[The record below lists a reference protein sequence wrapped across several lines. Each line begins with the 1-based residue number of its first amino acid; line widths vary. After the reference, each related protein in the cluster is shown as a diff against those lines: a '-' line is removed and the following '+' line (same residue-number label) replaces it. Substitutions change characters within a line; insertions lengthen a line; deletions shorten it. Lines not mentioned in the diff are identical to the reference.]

1 MVESLC
7 KRGQQFPKTLIMQ
20 LWDHPAS
27 CPAGHLSERNGNC
40 MLPYGT
46 LGNDYILEMKN
57 SLVVLPGIR
66 DRRGVGGEGG
76 GFMKELGGVLK
87 RAVGGIL
94 PVMELFSVC
103 IVVVGTQTYMGFTQ

>member
-1 MVESLC
+1 M
-7 KRGQQFPKTLIMQ
+7 
-20 LWDHPAS
+20 
-27 CPAGHLSERNGNC
+27 
-40 MLPYGT
+40 
-46 LGNDYILEMKN
+46 
-57 SLVVLPGIR
+57 
-66 DRRGVGGEGG
+66 GGEGG

>member
-1 MVESLC
+1 M
-7 KRGQQFPKTLIMQ
+7 
-20 LWDHPAS
+20 
-27 CPAGHLSERNGNC
+27 
-40 MLPYGT
+40 
-46 LGNDYILEMKN
+46 
-57 SLVVLPGIR
+57 PGIR
-66 DRRGVGGEGG
+66 DRKGVGGEGG